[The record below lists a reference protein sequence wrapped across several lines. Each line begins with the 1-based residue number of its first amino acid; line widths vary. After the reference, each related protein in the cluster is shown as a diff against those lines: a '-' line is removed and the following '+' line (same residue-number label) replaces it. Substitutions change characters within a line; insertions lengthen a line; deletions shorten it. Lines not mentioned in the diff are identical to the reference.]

1 MSEKPKPTWTLEV
14 LDWRPWVPTL
24 YEVGHSEEF
33 LAEAEAVAPNIKGST
48 YFATLAHD
56 LPALVQRTALFS
68 SSMRSPG
75 GATNDER
82 ELAAVV
88 TSRINGCVYCASV
101 HARMYNQY
109 AKKPAVIEE
118 IYADGVEGRVP
129 SASPREQAI
138 IDFSAKLTQEH
149 GDLTAADLEPLR
161 EAGLSDLEILDVTHS
176 AAMFAWANRLM
187 LTLGEGELPEG
198 KNA

>member
-1 MSEKPKPTWTLEV
+1 MSDKPTWTLEI
-14 LDWRPWVPTL
+14 LDWRPWVETL
-24 YEVGHSEEF
+24 YEVGLSEEEI
-33 LAEAEAVAPNIKGST
+33 AAAEAVAPNIKGST

-68 SSMRSPG
+68 TAMRSEG
-75 GATNDER
+75 GASNAER
-82 ELAAVV
+82 ELAAVA

-101 HARMYNQY
+101 HAIRYNQY

-118 IYADGVEGRVP
+118 IYANGADVP
-129 SASPREQAI
+129 VKAASPREQAI
-138 IDFSAKLTQEH
+138 LDYSVKLTRDH
-149 GDLTAADLEPLR
+149 VSLTAADLEPLR
-161 EAGLSDLEILDVTHS
+161 AAGLSDLEILDITQS

-198 KNA
+198 KRA